1 MQGIQLFEY
10 KSLLESLNKLKQ
22 VDIFNLPGEEADSVL
37 NEEKKLHDIYKNY
50 QLSMQQVSEYIRQF
64 EEHKNAIRR
73 LMKNNRHYLK
83 EPRRKETSNDR
94 I

>member
-22 VDIFNLPGEEADSVL
+22 VDIFTLPEEEADSVL
-37 NEEKKLHDIYKNY
+37 TQEKKLHDIYKNY
-50 QLSMQQVSEYIRQF
+50 QLSLQQVSDHIRQF
-64 EEHKNAIRR
+64 EEHKNSIRR

-83 EPRRKETSNDR
+83 EPRNKETSNDR